1 MKTSK
6 KPNYNEYT
14 LSELYQAEE
23 SVDRE
28 KYPKRY
34 DEIHAK
40 IQLRNSTKPNY
51 DEYTLKELYE
61 AESSVNREKYPE
73 RYQEIRARIKK
84 INKLANSDYTVQN
97 HRLTEKLMNPWTS
110 IWLKP
115 RATIEQ
121 IIASGNSGVR
131 LIILFFGVTFG
142 ISSAL
147 KDAENLQEI
156 FFNALATVI
165 MSPIVT
171 IILLFVI
178 GSIIHWIGKK
188 LGGKASRVQIYT
200 VLAWSSLPLIGAA
213 LFEIVLTMMVFIL
226 RANLIL
232 TTASY
237 ILMQLILAL
246 INFITAIWAFV
257 ILVNCLKQVQ
267 DFSMGKAIMSALSIP
282 MLSLVLSVFILSIK

>member
-1 MKTSK
+1 MKASK
-6 KPNYNEYT
+6 EPNYNEYT
-14 LSELYQAEE
+14 LEELYQAEA
-23 SVDRE
+23 SID
-28 KYPKRY
+28 K
-34 DEIHAK
+34 
-40 IQLRNSTKPNY
+40 
-51 DEYTLKELYE
+51 
-61 AESSVNREKYPE
+61 EKYPE
-73 RYQEIRARIKK
+73 RYQEIRARIKQ

-97 HRLTEKLMNPWTS
+97 HRLIEKLMNPWTS

-142 ISSAL
+142 ISSTL
-147 KDAENLQEI
+147 KDAENLQEL
-156 FFNALATVI
+156 FFNALPAVI

-213 LFEIVLTMMVFIL
+213 LFEIVLKMMLFIL
-226 RANLIL
+226 RVNLSL

-246 INFITAIWAFV
+246 INFTTAIWAFV

-267 DFSMGKAIMSALSIP
+267 SFTMGKAIISALSIP
-282 MLSLVLSVFILSIK
+282 MLNLVLSLFI